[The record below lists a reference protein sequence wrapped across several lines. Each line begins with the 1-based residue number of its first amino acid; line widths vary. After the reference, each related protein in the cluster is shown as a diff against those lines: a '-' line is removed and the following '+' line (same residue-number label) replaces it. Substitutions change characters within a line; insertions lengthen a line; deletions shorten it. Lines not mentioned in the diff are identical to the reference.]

1 VGGQAHG
8 TGKSDSRNKITEEA
22 EIRWSVESCNP
33 PTAPPIAPAGGE
45 LSWQAGSF
53 GSGIGLPEQV
63 PYFRSSFR
71 RLAHLCP
78 ACSGGVGRASAPKQL
93 VAAYDTHPPFTIVDV
108 TKPLHSNTPLED
120 CNHIS
125 KTTHHRISPL
135 HQNKNL
141 QPRFQSPAR
150 LEQISDTAP
159 VLPRRSR
166 IVGSSPPRMLC
177 LLGVKRAIDQSCR
190 ERSVIDVGTGI
201 AGVAEA
207 RQLNHVSGAD
217 RPHQRC
223 WPVGSSRQ
231 RSTRRKDRQD

>member
-33 PTAPPIAPAGGE
+33 PTAPPIAPAGDE

-63 PYFRSSFR
+63 PCFRSSFR

-125 KTTHHRISPL
+125 RPADHRISPTPK
-135 HQNKNL
+135 QK
-141 QPRFQSPAR
+141 SPTP
-150 LEQISDTAP
+150 LP
-159 VLPRRSR
+159 VASE
-166 IVGSSPPRMLC
+166 VGAYLRH
-177 LLGVKRAIDQSCR
+177 R
-190 ERSVIDVGTGI
+190 T
-201 AGVAEA
+201 
-207 RQLNHVSGAD
+207 
-217 RPHQRC
+217 
-223 WPVGSSRQ
+223 
-231 RSTRRKDRQD
+231 RSTAALSDRWKQPAENALPSWRQTSY